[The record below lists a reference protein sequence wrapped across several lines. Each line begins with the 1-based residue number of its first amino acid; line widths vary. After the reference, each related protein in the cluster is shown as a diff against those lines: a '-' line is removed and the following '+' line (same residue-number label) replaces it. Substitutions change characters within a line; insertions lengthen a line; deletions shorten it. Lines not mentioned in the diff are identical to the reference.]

1 MKDEHKANERPELPI
16 QVKTLHKSFGEQ
28 TVLGGIDLEVRHG
41 ETLSVLGRSGTGK
54 SVLLKLIVGLQAPD
68 SGSIRVHGIEIAD
81 LPLDQLN
88 EVRKKI
94 GFLFQNS
101 ALYDSLTVE
110 ENVAFPLRRHTTMS
124 DGTRKKRV
132 QELLNSVGMEQDSQ
146 KMPGQISGGMQK
158 RVGLARALALEP
170 DILLFDEPTSGL
182 DPITSAEIGELI
194 LKLQKERKM
203 SSIVVTHDIHS
214 AQTVSDRLAFLRD
227 GQILIEGTFEDLQK
241 SRDKFVVQFLK
252 DGS

>member
-1 MKDEHKANERPELPI
+1 
-16 QVKTLHKSFGEQ
+16 
-28 TVLGGIDLEVRHG
+28 
-41 ETLSVLGRSGTGK
+41 
-54 SVLLKLIVGLQAPD
+54 
-68 SGSIRVHGIEIAD
+68 
-81 LPLDQLN
+81 
-88 EVRKKI
+88 
-94 GFLFQNS
+94 
-101 ALYDSLTVE
+101 
-110 ENVAFPLRRHTTMS
+110 
-124 DGTRKKRV
+124 
-132 QELLNSVGMEQDSQ
+132 
-146 KMPGQISGGMQK
+146 MQK